1 MILVYITSH
10 SIKNEPIQAI
20 PLYLKKAGKGLK
32 EFYIYT
38 SRDRGKPSQYTG
50 YKEECITIG

>member
-1 MILVYITSH
+1 MTIH
-10 SIKNEPIQAI
+10 SVKNEPVQAI
-20 PLYLKKAGKGLK
+20 PLYLKKAGKGQK

-38 SRDRGKPSQYTG
+38 SRDRGKPSQHTG